1 MTKSII
7 FSFTN
12 IDLKLSINWVAT
24 QCNTSPISFQFVLT
38 TELTST
44 KMIAGSNKK
53 NDHSGILYSK
63 SILGIIDSQQS

>member
-12 IDLKLSINWVAT
+12 IDLKLSTNWVAT
-24 QCNTSPISFQFVLT
+24 QCNTSPISFQFVQT

-44 KMIAGSNKK
+44 KMIAGSNKT